1 MAAATFTMY
10 RKIPV
15 NHGTGWGARSKVVD
29 EHGHLLPVFRGQ
41 HGLGEHWD
49 ETQLGSLSFGTALA
63 ASHYAL
69 YPNDS
74 RLTAQAPKVFPVYLN
89 VHNPFIDCPDD
100 PFMDLSHYA
109 TVFGFEETCRIAVKF
124 KDYVYHTNAWEE
136 VSETAGV
143 DSVEALIELRPALL
157 GELIIE
163 LYALLDDVDEV
174 ARLRAKGFDGA
185 IHGGSGETAMEPEYR
200 VFSTDQVCSIWD
212 RRFID

>member
-1 MAAATFTMY
+1 MTAAIFPMY
-10 RKIPV
+10 RPV
-15 NHGTGWGARSKVVD
+15 DNITGWGGKSKVVD

-41 HGLGEHWD
+41 HGLGEKWD
-49 ETQLGSLSFGTALA
+49 ETQLGSLSFGTAAA

-69 YPNDS
+69 YPNNS

-89 VHNPFIDCPDD
+89 VRNPFINCPDD

-109 TVFGFEETCRIAVKF
+109 AVFGFEETCRIAVKF

-136 VSETAGV
+136 VSESAGV
-143 DSVEALIELRPALL
+143 DSVEALIEQRPALL

-174 ARLRAKGFDGA
+174 ARLRTKGFDGA

-200 VFSTDQVCSIWD
+200 VFSTYQVRSVWD